1 MNNEEGYDTK
11 NCISSVFP
19 VYFQC
24 ISSVFLVYHS
34 GSNGCQSLE
43 GASRSLQPLS
53 QAIRSL
59 TTNWWF
65 FLQFLIELYKY
76 TNVHPLSQAI
86 RSLTAN
92 LFCFSFSF
100 FCCISM
106 VLFNYK
112 SDIIRKHISSKPGRK
127 SDQQRERIPA
137 ASLKWKHKQQMPN
150 DTHFIPFVT
159 QTLDNTIIQ

>member
-1 MNNEEGYDTK
+1 MACWASPFSPVHCLEVTEHNKYFEQSFGYYNLDFAIMNNEEGYDTK

-76 TNVHPLSQAI
+76 INVHPLSQVI
-86 RSLTAN
+86 KSLTTN
-92 LFCFSFSF
+92 ILLFLIFIF
-100 FCCISM
+100 
-106 VLFNYK
+106 LLHFNGVVQLQVGY
-112 SDIIRKHISSKPGRK
+112 
-127 SDQQRERIPA
+127 
-137 ASLKWKHKQQMPN
+137 N
-150 DTHFIPFVT
+150 
-159 QTLDNTIIQ
+159 